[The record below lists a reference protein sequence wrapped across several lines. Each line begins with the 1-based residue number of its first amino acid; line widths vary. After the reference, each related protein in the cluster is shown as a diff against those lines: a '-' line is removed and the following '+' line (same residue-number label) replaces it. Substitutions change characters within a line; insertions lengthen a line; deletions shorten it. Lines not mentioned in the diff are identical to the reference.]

1 LIAGGELDIASPA
14 GYLNS
19 QVFALLAPLILLIF
33 AIGAGAGAVAGEEEK
48 GTLDFVLAHPVR
60 RSRLVLQRSLALVA
74 LVGTLTIV
82 LFVTVASVSLLVDL
96 EIGVGRLI
104 AASVSAGLL
113 AALFGM
119 VALAGGSLRSGR
131 TQAIAL
137 AVGLVVASW
146 LLDGFGQSVDVLEPL
161 RPLSPYYQA
170 MGRNPL
176 REGIAVGSWVLLM
189 AITSLL
195 VTVAALGLQRRDL
208 RQ

>member
-1 LIAGGELDIASPA
+1 MIAGGELDIASPA